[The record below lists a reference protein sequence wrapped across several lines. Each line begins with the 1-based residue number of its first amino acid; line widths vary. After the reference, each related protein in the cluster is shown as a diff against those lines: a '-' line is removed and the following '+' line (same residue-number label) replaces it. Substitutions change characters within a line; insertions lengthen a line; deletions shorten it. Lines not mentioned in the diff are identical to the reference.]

1 MNLKEPL
8 IKQSN
13 MANSPAL
20 TETKL
25 MSLLQE
31 VQTDL
36 TVFDE
41 ILRSDSKEVSE
52 LIHPIKNKAG

>member
-1 MNLKEPL
+1 
-8 IKQSN
+8 